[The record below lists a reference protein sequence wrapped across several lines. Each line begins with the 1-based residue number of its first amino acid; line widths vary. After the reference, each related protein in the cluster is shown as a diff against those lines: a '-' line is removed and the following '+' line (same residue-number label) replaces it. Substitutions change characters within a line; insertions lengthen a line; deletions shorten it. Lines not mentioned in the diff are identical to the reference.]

1 MGSRCALSLWLVLS
15 AAGCVGSQADEG
27 ATAEALTTTSTSAT
41 PDTKSASLSLTSR
54 DDSGTLETIAQD
66 AAATTLAHPGNH
78 PFFKSFGTNDRACIH
93 CHVPAAGWTITP
105 DVVQLRFTNPLETDK
120 VDCLRDPYQCAAE
133 KNDKKFGLDPIFRVV
148 DGANSPNADV
158 STTAK
163 RLKAYSML
171 LDKAVIRIG
180 LGIPAT
186 AEFTL
191 DAVED
196 PYHYASAKELSLF
209 RRPLPTTNLGTGAG
223 GTTLSTVMWDGRENV
238 AGQAIVLD
246 LNTQAN
252 DATLLHAQ
260 ALQSLSTADR
270 AAIVTFETSLHTAQL
285 VDEKAGRL
293 DVDGANG
300 GPLALQQQAFYLGIN
315 DVLAGD
321 SKTGALFTS
330 SVFDLYQGWASGK
343 GAHDLDADDDQGHAD
358 RDGKGFGRGRDCG
371 NDGQATARASIVRGE
386 ALFNTKAIAI
396 TGVAGLNDALNKPT
410 IAGTCTTCHDS
421 PNYGHHSV
429 ALPLNIGIA
438 DASRRT
444 SDLPLYTLRNKTTG
458 AKVQTTDPGR
468 ALVTGHWADV
478 GKFKGPILRGLA
490 GRAPYF
496 HNGSAAALGDVV
508 DFYDTRFGVGFTQQE
523 KRDLVAF
530 LKSL

>member
-1 MGSRCALSLWLVLS
+1 MGSRRAVLVCLALSVV
-15 AAGCVGSQADEG
+15 GCVGTPDEG
-27 ATAEALTTTSTSAT
+27 ATVEALATNSVPATSTS
-41 PDTKSASLSLTSR
+41 LSLASR
-54 DDSGTLETIAQD
+54 DDSGTLETIAQGS
-66 AAATTLAHPGNH
+66 AVTALKQPSQH

-105 DVVQLRFTNPLETDK
+105 EVVQLRFTNPLQTDNL
-120 VDCLRDPYQCAAE
+120 DCLRDPYKCKAE
-133 KNDKKFGLDPIFRVV
+133 HDDKKFGQDPLFRLV

-171 LDKAVIRIG
+171 LDRAVIRIG
-180 LGIPAT
+180 LAIPAT

-191 DAVED
+191 ESVDD
-196 PYHYASAKELSLF
+196 PYHYASAAELSLF

-223 GTTLSTVMWDGRENV
+223 ATTLSTVMWDGRENV
-238 AGQAIVLD
+238 AGQAIALD

-252 DATLLHAQ
+252 DATVMHAQ
-260 ALQSLSTADR
+260 ALQALSTADR
-270 AAIVTFETSLHTAQL
+270 AAIVAFETSLHTAQL
-285 VDEKAGRL
+285 SDENAGSL
-293 DVDGANG
+293 DVGGANG
-300 GPLALQQQAFYLGIN
+300 GPAALATQTFYLGIN

-321 SKTGALFTS
+321 SKTGALFS
-330 SVFDLYQGWASGK
+330 STVFDIYQAWNN
-343 GAHDLDADDDQGHAD
+343 ADKSYGQH
-358 RDGKGFGRGRDCG
+358 G
-371 NDGQATARASIVRGE
+371 NGCDSRNEAEARASIARGE
-386 ALFNTKAIAI
+386 ALFNTKPIAI
-396 TGVAGLNDALNKPT
+396 TGVGGLNDALGKST

-444 SDLPLYTLRNKTTG
+444 SDMPLYTLRNKTTG
-458 AKVQTTDPGR
+458 VTVQTTDPGR
-468 ALVTGHWADV
+468 ALITGHWADV
-478 GKFKGPILRGLA
+478 GKFKGPILRGIA

-496 HNGSAAALGDVV
+496 HNGSAAGVSDVV
-508 DFYDTRFGVGFTQQE
+508 DFYDTRFDIGFTAQE
-523 KRDLVAF
+523 KRDLEAF